1 MRLSPRDTASAPYEI
16 GFHRANYVLF
26 GRHQDNVDSA
36 PISPVYQSAGEEQN
50 DLSDGFL

>member
-1 MRLSPRDTASAPYEI
+1 MRLSPRDAASAPYEI
-16 GFHRANYVLF
+16 RFHRANYVLF

-36 PISPVYQSAGEEQN
+36 PISAVYLSAGEEQN